1 MKNLSVVEEKIFGFL
16 RKAMRLNAQQIKPLF
31 EQLLY
36 ELKPLEKSST
46 ANRAF
51 MYLDIISWLES
62 KLSNVP
68 VQEIIRKK
76 YLEAIS

>member
-1 MKNLSVVEEKIFGFL
+1 
-16 RKAMRLNAQQIKPLF
+16 
-31 EQLLY
+31 
-36 ELKPLEKSST
+36 
-46 ANRAF
+46 